1 MRFVHIGIMVDVDRL
16 VHRAVTA
23 PRLLLNIVSSFLRHR
38 STELPRENKM
48 MDTTKNLSFV
58 KSLTLT

>member
-1 MRFVHIGIMVDVDRL
+1 MVDVDRL

-38 STELPRENKM
+38 STELPQENKM
-48 MDTTKNLSFV
+48 IDTTKNLSFV
-58 KSLTLT
+58 KALTLT